1 MVDSDSYMFFGELVW
16 MWGFLTGLVAV
27 VIYFAFKMSVQMSVY
42 IGGFLSLAIIM
53 TVMVCALNQDELNNA
68 SKKECH
74 KIEGGST

>member
-1 MVDSDSYMFFGELVW
+1 MFFGELVW